1 VQISVVSWS
10 ADSLADARV
19 HNWFC
24 AIPAPVYHRLDV
36 TKKLLFFLGNQEGAS
51 PLLGI
56 IKLKEKCS
64 NVQGRRKEENRKPC

>member
-36 TKKLLFFLGNQEGAS
+36 TKKLLFFLRESGGGEPPTGYH
-51 PLLGI
+51 
-56 IKLKEKCS
+56 
-64 NVQGRRKEENRKPC
+64 